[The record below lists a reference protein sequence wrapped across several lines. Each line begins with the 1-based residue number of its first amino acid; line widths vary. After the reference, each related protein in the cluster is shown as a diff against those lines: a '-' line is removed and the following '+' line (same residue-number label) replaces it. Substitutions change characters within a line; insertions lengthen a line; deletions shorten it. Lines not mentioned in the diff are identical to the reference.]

1 MRTGIAT
8 AIFLV
13 SVTLTLFLY
22 YYLFVRKG
30 DALKFIE
37 SNTSLVLYTLTA
49 LIFFVTL
56 IFGIK
61 IMLLFLAFLFLYYFL
76 LLNR

>member
-13 SVTLTLFLY
+13 SVALTLFLY

-30 DALKFIE
+30 DVLKFVE
-37 SNTSLVLYTLTA
+37 SHTSLVLFL
-49 LIFFVTL
+49 LSVSIFVVTL
-56 IFGIK
+56 ILGFK
-61 IMLLFLAFLFLYYFL
+61 VMLLFLAFLLLYYLL